1 DLAGLVGRIDRDAIG
16 ICTRLRDTGKHAWI
30 VGGCVRDLMLGKDV
44 HDWDVATDARPEEV
58 MRIFPRV
65 VPTGI
70 DHGTV
75 SVLIRGVPFEVTTL
89 RGETTYSDGRR
100 PDSVVFVEEITAD
113 LARRDF
119 TINAIA
125 IDPLTPALVDPWE
138 GRKDLDARVLRA
150 VGGPA

>member
-1 DLAGLVGRIDRDAIG
+1 
-16 ICTRLRDTGKHAWI
+16 
-30 VGGCVRDLMLGKDV
+30 
-44 HDWDVATDARPEEV
+44 EV

-75 SVLIRGVPFEVTTL
+75 SVLLRGVPYEVTTL

-100 PDSVVFVEEITAD
+100 PDAVVFVEEISAD

-125 IDPLTPALVDPWE
+125 IDPLEPALVDPWD
-138 GRKDLDARVLRA
+138 GQKDLERRVLRA
-150 VGGPA
+150 VGDPLERFSEDGLR